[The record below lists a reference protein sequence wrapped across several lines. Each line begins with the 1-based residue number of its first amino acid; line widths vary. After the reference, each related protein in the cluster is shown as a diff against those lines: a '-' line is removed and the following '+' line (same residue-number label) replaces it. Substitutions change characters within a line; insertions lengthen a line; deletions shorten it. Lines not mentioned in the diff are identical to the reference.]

1 MWPAVGALLYS
12 PFRPASSELMAN
24 TKPLAFE
31 LRHAFHVFFT
41 VQSTWHNERAM
52 PLIRG
57 HQQYVLPWGTTW
69 GHTDVFGGANSV
81 QTAVEDCASWKK

>member
-41 VQSTWHNERAM
+41 VQST
-52 PLIRG
+52 
-57 HQQYVLPWGTTW
+57 
-69 GHTDVFGGANSV
+69 
-81 QTAVEDCASWKK
+81 